1 MKNFVSGW
9 RRPASKAGRP
19 KTDPDTPITY
29 DEREYKRWMGGG
41 EPATPQQVEKRRKP
55 APPPVPDAE
64 VIDTPRRPAR
74 PLTLPSVRVPG
85 NLGQW
90 GMLAVWAALFKLSAD
105 ATHAAA
111 VGTMFPEQG
120 YMGALIVQ
128 GALSLIERFHFA
140 GNRSG
145 FTWGALFVDTGLTAT
160 GLGLALLPSFFQT
173 PLYQFFT
180 DMAGGFG
187 AGGFTGFSLG
197 VLALALGFVVA
208 YSGDKALDLAMGR

>member
-9 RRPASKAGRP
+9 RRPASKAG
-19 KTDPDTPITY
+19 KTDTA
-29 DEREYKRWMGGG
+29 ERPARPEFREP
-41 EPATPQQVEKRRKP
+41 EPAPVEKRRP
-55 APPPVPDAE
+55 APEAE
-64 VIDTPRRPAR
+64 VIDARPRRPSQ
-74 PLTLPSVRVPG
+74 PITLPSVRVPG

-187 AGGFTGFSLG
+187 AGGFSGFSLG